1 MTAQESA
8 AVPAPG
14 AAAHESESPLE
25 HIVQHPLIER
35 PANIGLLTPEGK
47 ITVFSDQIAM
57 IALAGVLLIA
67 LVPIMVR
74 RRRGKAGVDAMVPAG
89 SANMLEAVCE
99 YLRTEVA
106 EPALH
111 EHTDRFIKYI
121 WSVFFFVLTVNILGL
136 LPIPVISN
144 LFGTHLGG
152 TATGNIWM
160 TATMAI
166 ITMVMMVVNGLRLGG
181 KAYLAHF
188 CPGPLWMAILLVPV
202 EIIGLIAKV
211 FALAVRLFANM
222 IAGHILLAVLL
233 SFILAAGSMSSGLG
247 LGVAALVVPGS
258 VAINLLELFVA
269 FLQAFIFTFLTTLF
283 IGMSVVLH
291 HDEHH
296 DEGHGHREAA
306 AH

>member
-1 MTAQESA
+1 MAEQ
-8 AVPAPG
+8 
-14 AAAHESESPLE
+14 ESPLE

-35 PANIGLLTPEGK
+35 PASVGLLTPEGK

-57 IALAGVLLIA
+57 IALAGILLVA
-67 LVPIMVR
+67 LVPMMVR
-74 RRRGKAGVDAMVPAG
+74 RRRGKTGVDALVPAG
-89 SANMLEAVCE
+89 SANALEAICE
-99 YLRTEVA
+99 YLRKEVA
-106 EPALH
+106 EPVLH
-111 EHTDRFIKYI
+111 DYTDRFIKYI

-160 TATMAI
+160 TATLAI
-166 ITMVMMVVNGLRLGG
+166 ITMFMMVINGLRLGG

-188 CPGPLWMAILLVPV
+188 CPGPLWLAPLLVPV

-233 SFILAAGSMSSGLG
+233 SFIMAAGSASAGLG
-247 LGVAALVVPGS
+247 MGVGVLVVAGS

-283 IGMSVVLH
+283 ISMSVVLH
-291 HDEHH
+291 HDEH
-296 DEGHGHREAA
+296 EAGHGHDHGAA

>member
-1 MTAQESA
+1 MFMQQEHATEHAPAGHEA
-8 AVPAPG
+8 APAH
-14 AAAHESESPLE
+14 AESPLE

-35 PANIGLLTPEGK
+35 PADLGPLTPNGV
-47 ITVFSDQIAM
+47 ITIFSDQIAM

-67 LVPIMVR
+67 LVPLMVR
-74 RRRGKAGVDAMVPAG
+74 RRRGKGDVERLVPAG
-89 SANMLEAVCE
+89 GANMLEAVCQ
-99 YLRTEVA
+99 YIRKEVA

-111 EHTDRFIKYI
+111 QHTDRFIKYI

-136 LPIPVISN
+136 LPIPAVSS
-144 LFGTHLGG
+144 LFGMHLGG
-152 TATGNIWM
+152 TATGNIWV
-160 TATMAI
+160 TATLAL
-166 ITMVMMVVNGLRLGG
+166 ITMAMMVINGLRIGG
-181 KAYLAHF
+181 KQYIAHF
-188 CPGPLWMAILLVPV
+188 CPGPIWMAPLLVPV

-233 SFILAAGSMSSGLG
+233 SFIMAAGSISAGLG
-247 LGVAALVVPGS
+247 LGVAVPVVLGS
-258 VAINLLELFVA
+258 AAINLLELFVA

-283 IGMSVVLH
+283 IGMSVVFH

-296 DEGHGHREAA
+296 HEAA

>member
-1 MTAQESA
+1 MTAQASHAEPQA
-8 AVPAPG
+8 EA
-14 AAAHESESPLE
+14 ESPLE
-25 HIVQHPLIER
+25 HVVQHPLIQR
-35 PANIGLLTPEGK
+35 PANLGPLTPNGT

-57 IALAGVLLIA
+57 LALAGLLLIA
-67 LVPIMVR
+67 LVPMLVK
-74 RRRGKAGVDAMVPAG
+74 RRRGRNGVDAMVPTG
-89 SANMLEAVCE
+89 TANGLEAVCE
-99 YLRTEVA
+99 YLRKEVA

-136 LPIPVISN
+136 LPIPVVSN
-144 LFGTHLGG
+144 LLGTHLGG
-152 TATGNIWM
+152 TATGNIWT
-160 TATMAI
+160 TATLALV
-166 ITMVMMVVNGLRLGG
+166 TMVMMVVNGIRLGG

-188 CPGPLWMAILLVPV
+188 CPGPIWMAPLLVPV

-233 SFILAAGSMSSGLG
+233 SFIMAAGAKSTGLG
-247 LGVAALVVPGS
+247 LGVGLLVVSGS
-258 VAINLLELFVA
+258 VAINFLELFVA

-291 HDEHH
+291 PDDHQAGHH
-296 DEGHGHREAA
+296 EGHEAT

>member
-1 MTAQESA
+1 MTAQPSENQPH
-8 AVPAPG
+8 PAEP
-14 AAAHESESPLE
+14 ESPLE
-25 HIVQHPLIER
+25 HVVQHPLIER
-35 PANIGLLTPEGK
+35 PAHLGPLTPNGT

-57 IALAGVLLIA
+57 IALAGLLLVVLI
-67 LVPIMVR
+67 PMVVK
-74 RRRGKAGVDAMVPAG
+74 RRRGRSGVDAMVPTGASNG
-89 SANMLEAVCE
+89 LEAVCE
-99 YLRTEVA
+99 YLRKEVA
-106 EPALH
+106 EPALQ

-136 LPIPVISN
+136 LPIPVVSN

-152 TATGNIWM
+152 AATGNIWM
-160 TATMAI
+160 TATLALV
-166 ITMVMMVVNGLRLGG
+166 TMMMMVLNGLRLGG

-188 CPGPLWMAILLVPV
+188 CPGPLWMAPLLVPV

-233 SFILAAGSMSSGLG
+233 SFIMAAGAKSTGLG
-247 LGVAALVVPGS
+247 LGVGVLVVAGS
-258 VAINLLELFVA
+258 VAINFLELFVA

-283 IGMSVVLH
+283 IGMSVVFH
-291 HDEHH
+291 HDDHHAGEH
-296 DEGHGHREAA
+296 DGHEAA

>member
-1 MTAQESA
+1 MTAQTSA
-8 AVPAPG
+8 PQPA
-14 AAAHESESPLE
+14 AEQESPLE

-35 PANIGLLTPEGK
+35 PANLGPLTPNGT

-57 IALAGVLLIA
+57 LALAGVLLIA
-67 LVPIMVR
+67 LVPALVR
-74 RRRGKAGVDAMVPAG
+74 RRKGRDGVAAMVPTGA
-89 SANMLEAVCE
+89 ANGLEAICE
-99 YLRTEVA
+99 YLRKEVA

-152 TATGNIWM
+152 TATGNIWV
-160 TATMAI
+160 TATLALV
-166 ITMVMMVVNGLRLGG
+166 TMVMMVANGVRLGG
-181 KAYLAHF
+181 LAYLAHF
-188 CPGPLWMAILLVPV
+188 SPGPIWMAPILVPV

-233 SFILAAGSMSSGLG
+233 TFIMAAGSISTGLG
-247 LGVAALVVPGS
+247 LGIGALVVAGS
-258 VAINLLELFVA
+258 VAINFLELFVA

-291 HDEHH
+291 HDDHEG
-296 DEGHGHREAA
+296 GHGHHEAA

>member
-1 MTAQESA
+1 M
-8 AVPAPG
+8 
-14 AAAHESESPLE
+14 
-25 HIVQHPLIER
+25 
-35 PANIGLLTPEGK
+35 
-47 ITVFSDQIAM
+47 
-57 IALAGVLLIA
+57 
-67 LVPIMVR
+67 MVR
-74 RRRGKAGVDAMVPAG
+74 RRRGKTGVDALVPAG
-89 SANMLEAVCE
+89 SANMLEAICAYIRKE
-99 YLRTEVA
+99 IA

-136 LPIPVISN
+136 LPIPAVSG

-152 TATGNIWM
+152 TATGNIWT
-160 TATMAI
+160 TATLAL

-188 CPGPLWMAILLVPV
+188 CPGPIWMAPLLVPV

-233 SFILAAGSMSSGLG
+233 SFIMAAGAASTGLG
-247 LGVAALVVPGS
+247 LGVGALVVAGS

-291 HDEHH
+291 HDEH
-296 DEGHGHREAA
+296 DAGARRTSMATGRRRTDV
-306 AH
+306 

>member
-1 MTAQESA
+1 MNAQE
-8 AVPAPG
+8 
-14 AAAHESESPLE
+14 HESPLE
-25 HIVQHPLIER
+25 HVVQHPLIEV
-35 PANIGLLTPEGK
+35 PAPVTPLTRNGT
-47 ITVFSDQIAM
+47 ITGFSDQIAM
-57 IALAGVLLIA
+57 LALAGVLLVA
-67 LVPIMVR
+67 LVPSLV
-74 RRRGKAGVDAMVPAG
+74 RRGKGASGVDAMIATGP
-89 SANMLEAVCE
+89 ANMLEAVCE
-99 YLRTEVA
+99 YLRKEVA

-136 LPIPVISN
+136 LPIPAVSG
-144 LFGTHLGG
+144 LLGTHLGG

-160 TATMAI
+160 TATLALV
-166 ITMVMMVVNGLRLGG
+166 TMVMMVINGLRLGG

-188 CPGPLWMAILLVPV
+188 CPGPIWMAPLLVPV

-233 SFILAAGSMSSGLG
+233 SFIMAAGAKSTGLG
-247 LGVAALVVPGS
+247 LGVGLLVVSGS

-291 HDEHH
+291 HDDHH
-296 DEGHGHREAA
+296 AGHEGHEAA